1 MVYKLEGISSIQRYL
16 KRLEKWPDRNLGK
29 FHKGKVLHLGSNN
42 PIQAG
47 SQPDGK
53 QLCRKGLGEQV
64 EQESA
69 AWPCS
74 RDSHTLGCVSKSVVS
89 RPQEVILSLHLALVW
104 AHLKDSAQ
112 LWDRLY
118 KTLTYGSEA
127 QQMAM
132 KVSSDWR
139 TGYTRRGCD
148 SCICSSL
155 RKSYYCCY
163 QRPNQRL

>member
-1 MVYKLEGISSIQRYL
+1 MAGVVAWQKPCKVPQRQSPVSL
-16 KRLEKWPDRNLGK
+16 CW
-29 FHKGKVLHLGSNN
+29 NN

-74 RDSHTLGCVSKSVVS
+74 RDNHTLSCVSKSIAS
-89 RPQEVILSLHLALVW
+89 RSREVIPSFHLALVW

-112 LWDRLY
+112 LWDCLY

-132 KVSSDWR
+132 KVNSDWR
-139 TGYTRRGCD
+139 SRYTRRAWD
-148 SCICSSL
+148 SCICSPL
-155 RKSYYCCY
+155 RKTYYCCY
-163 QRPNQRL
+163 QWPNQRL